1 MLLRDGTG
9 VASKVSLMGRFTAQI
24 HGHAVHRWNA
34 GKARNLFQYLV
45 LNRGNVVPKERLK
58 AVLWAGNESSRNSSS
73 LKVAVHAVR
82 KTLSRVQGGHDAI
95 GIVHCDEGYMLHA
108 PSLWVDVEE
117 FEELI
122 SQGKTAVM
130 AGETAI
136 ARAAYTQAMALY
148 RGDFLA
154 GENADWI
161 IEQREWCRALALP
174 ALIWLAEEALRRG
187 DYCDVVHW
195 SRRAV
200 DLDPY
205 REETYQ
211 LMMVM
216 HGRDGNLGA
225 VRSWYRMCEQRLRRD
240 LGVPPN
246 EHTER
251 IYSEA
256 LGRGRSDR
264 LCVTGDRLGL
274 SKATTANAPARSR
287 VAPMRKASR

>member
-1 MLLRDGTG
+1 
-9 VASKVSLMGRFTAQI
+9 MGRFTAQI
-24 HGHAVHRWNA
+24 HGHTIHRWNA

-45 LNRGNVVPKERLK
+45 LNRGHVVPKERLK
-58 AVLWAGNESSRNSSS
+58 SVLWTGDESSSNSSS

-82 KTLSRVQGGHDAI
+82 KTLNRVQGGQEAVS
-95 GIVHCDEGYMLHA
+95 IVHCDEGYLLRA
-108 PSLWVDVEE
+108 SDLWVDVEE

-122 SQGKTAVM
+122 DRGKTAVM
-130 AGETAI
+130 ARKTAA

-174 ALIWLAEEALRRG
+174 ALIWLAEDALRRG
-187 DYCDVVHW
+187 DHCDVIHW

-216 HGRDGNLGA
+216 HSMDGNLGA
-225 VRSWYRMCEQRLRRD
+225 VRSWYRMCEQRLSKD
-240 LGVPPN
+240 LGIPPN

-264 LCVTGDRLGL
+264 LLATADRWGL
-274 SKATTANAPARSR
+274 SRAATATAPARSR
-287 VAPMRKASR
+287 LAPIRKASR